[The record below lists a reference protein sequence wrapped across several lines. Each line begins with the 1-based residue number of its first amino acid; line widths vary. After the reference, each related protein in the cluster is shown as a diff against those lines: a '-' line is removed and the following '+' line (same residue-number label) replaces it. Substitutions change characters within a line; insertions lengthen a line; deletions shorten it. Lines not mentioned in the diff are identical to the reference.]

1 MTSVIQ
7 GQGKETRDREKYRL
21 LDFVLTSA
29 TFVYDPFASASPTL
43 AQVFTLRESS
53 FGGSTKGPMFDE
65 WGAPLLLATSPHTLF

>member
-43 AQVFTLRESS
+43 AQVFTLRESR
-53 FGGSTKGPMFDE
+53 
-65 WGAPLLLATSPHTLF
+65 LLAVTPRAPCLMTGEHLFC